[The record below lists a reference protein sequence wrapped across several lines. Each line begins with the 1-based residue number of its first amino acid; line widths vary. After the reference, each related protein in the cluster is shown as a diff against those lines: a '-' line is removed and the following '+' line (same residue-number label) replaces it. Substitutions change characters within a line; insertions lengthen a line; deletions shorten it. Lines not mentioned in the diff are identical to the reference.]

1 VEFPTLQIESIFLA
15 EKPFSLLNMSKVAGA
30 PVFVIS
36 RDVITNSSEG
46 STPFKYSLSSA
57 FCARKVHLGINGY

>member
-1 VEFPTLQIESIFLA
+1 MDSIFLA

-36 RDVITNSSEG
+36 RDVMTNSSEG
-46 STPFKYSLSSA
+46 STLSKYSLSSA
-57 FCARKVHLGINGY
+57 FCERKIHPGIKG